1 MTGFDITTMLPKF
14 LTRDRNGYAL
24 AKALQAGMDDFLA
37 AVELGKRLIDDADA
51 MPEWRLDELAWEYN
65 IPYSYTASLE
75 AKRGWVRDAYDLSR
89 LYGTAEGI
97 ARYIGA
103 YFDGAQVL
111 EAADYGG
118 SAYHYKVVLTGAQN
132 VADTRWAKM
141 AAEAVQNVRSVLDEM
156 RCELPDIETNAQLY
170 VGAALYGAV
179 EATLTNMEQPD
190 VTSETWLGDENGV
203 LLADENG
210 VGMTE

>member
-1 MTGFDITTMLPKF
+1 MTGSDIMTMLPKF

-24 AKALQAGMDDFLA
+24 ARALQAGMDDFLA

-103 YFDGAQVL
+103 YFDGAEVT

-118 SAYHYKVVLTGAQN
+118 QPYHYKVTLTGVNHVSDTEWAQQ
-132 VADTRWAKM
+132 
-141 AAEAVQNVRSVLDEM
+141 AAQTVQNVRSVLDEM

-179 EATLTNMEQPD
+179 ETTMTNMEQPD
-190 VTSETWLGDENGV
+190 VTSETWLGDEDGI

-210 VGMTE
+210 VGLTE

>member
-14 LTRDRNGYAL
+14 LTKDRNGYAL
-24 AKALQAGMDDFLA
+24 AKALQAGMDDFIA

-103 YFDGAQVL
+103 YFDGAEGT
-111 EAADYGG
+111 EAAAYGG
-118 SAYHYKVVLTGAQN
+118 QPYHYKVTLTGVNHVGDTEWAQQ
-132 VADTRWAKM
+132 
-141 AAEAVQNVRSVLDEM
+141 AAQTVQNVRSVLDEM

-179 EATLTNMEQPD
+179 ETAMTNIKQPD
-190 VTSETWLGDENGV
+190 VMSETWLGDENGI

-210 VGMTE
+210 VGLTE